1 HRPFRRGI
9 PMATTLDARG
19 GRRHGYY
26 VGMAVVYIVLI
37 LVGFSER
44 YYARL
49 AGIEAASPLVHV
61 HAAVFAAWFAV
72 LLGQTLVA
80 RARRDL
86 HRRLGIAG
94 AALVPAVFGVGLAT
108 SLAAARAGWNPAGAP
123 GGVLGFFALGVI
135 DTCLFAAFASAALLN
150 RHRPEAHKRLI
161 ILASVSLLWAAI
173 SRLPIA

>member
-1 HRPFRRGI
+1 
-9 PMATTLDARG
+9 
-19 GRRHGYY
+19 
-26 VGMAVVYIVLI
+26 MAVVVLVLI
-37 LVGFSER
+37 LGGFSER

-49 AGIEAASPLVHV
+49 AGIEAATPLVHV

-72 LLGQTLVA
+72 LLAQTLLVA
-80 RARRDL
+80 SGRRDL

-94 AALVPAVFGVGLAT
+94 AALVPAVFGIGLAT
-108 SLAAARAGWNPAGAP
+108 SLAAARTGWNPAGIP